1 MFHSFTDNLVFCG
14 IYSLSCIV
22 NLNTFCQNWL
32 LLVSPLLQSTG
43 EVTELHAI
51 LSSLSWSFSSTLKAE
66 NGFTLPNNTGD
77 LDRKNKMGW

>member
-1 MFHSFTDNLVFCG
+1 MYCQFEHILPKLVIVGFTAT
-14 IYSLSCIV
+14 I
-22 NLNTFCQNWL
+22 
-32 LLVSPLLQSTG
+32 G

>member
-1 MFHSFTDNLVFCG
+1 MYCQFEHILPKLVIVGFTAT
-14 IYSLSCIV
+14 I
-22 NLNTFCQNWL
+22 
-32 LLVSPLLQSTG
+32 G

-51 LSSLSWSFSSTLKAE
+51 LSSLSWSFSTTLKAE

>member
-1 MFHSFTDNLVFCG
+1 MYCQFEDILPKLV
-14 IYSLSCIV
+14 IV
-22 NLNTFCQNWL
+22 GLTGR
-32 LLVSPLLQSTG
+32 TG